1 MGKQLLSLLCSLCA
15 FFFFETCLA
24 GTIPASAVLITFADR
39 TPYSELHTNKI
50 IEPRLLEELS
60 SIPELALMEHFA
72 IQEALTVEKKLNT
85 SLDDVSTVVES
96 TDFQKAFETVNS
108 NVTNKSVGAGI
119 LPAKT
124 RMIGNKY
131 HADYLIHGTIDY
143 LGKNSKQI
151 MLPLKNSLFE
161 MKNPYLEA
169 LVTVRIIKAET
180 GKVIWKKQEKGVS
193 KESLIQYKGVT
204 LGTGEFNNTMF
215 AEAMDKISV
224 RIARDLQE
232 DIALKKLVL

>member
-1 MGKQLLSLLCSLCA
+1 MIILFCSLCT
-15 FFFFETCLA
+15 FLYFGTCFA
-24 GTIPASAVLITFADR
+24 ERTPATAVVISFADR
-39 TPYSELHTNKI
+39 TPYSELQTNRI
-50 IEPRLLEELS
+50 IEPRLVEELTS
-60 SIPELALMEHFA
+60 LPDLVLMEHFA
-72 IQEALTVEKKLNT
+72 IQEALSVERKLN
-85 SLDDVSTVVES
+85 SSIDNVSTIVDN

-108 NVTNKSVGAGI
+108 NVTNKGTGARI

-124 RMIGNKY
+124 RMIGKKY

-169 LVTVRIIKAET
+169 LVTIRIIKAET

-193 KESLIQYKGVT
+193 KESLIQFKGVT
-204 LGTGEFNNTMF
+204 LGTGVFNNTMF
-215 AEAMDKISV
+215 REAMDKISIK
-224 RIARDLQE
+224 IAKDLQE
-232 DIALKKLVL
+232 DLSLNKLVL